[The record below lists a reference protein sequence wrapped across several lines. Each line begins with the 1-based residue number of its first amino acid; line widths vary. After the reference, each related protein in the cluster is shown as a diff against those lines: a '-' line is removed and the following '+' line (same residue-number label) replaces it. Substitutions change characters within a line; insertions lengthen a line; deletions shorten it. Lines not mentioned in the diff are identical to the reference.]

1 MKRLNELFDI
11 DNDMKIYSIHSDSRY
26 VKPYSIFFC
35 IEGLS
40 VDGHRYIDDAIFQ
53 GAKVIVH
60 SKDIEKQA
68 DCREKI
74 KYASNTLLELVNEV
88 LDMSKLESGE
98 VVLEEVGFNID
109 QLSDGTVVI
118 LEEVAKERNV
128 QIIKEGRSIAH
139 PYLIGSPT
147 HVKRVLMNV
156 LSNAVKYNRDNGFIY
171 ISYKEL
177 ESNKPGYS
185 LFEFTCRDTGIGMSK
200 EFQERIF
207 EPFAQE
213 HIGSRSKS
221 DIIKFV
227 FEFIALLLFIAI
239 LKIPVIII
247 EDAGR
252 WLFERLISPFGDG
265 LGIIWKYAI
274 EIIYLLISVASIVSF
289 VKKKYICDDIN
300 ENKKVSVKCKNSK
313 RIEKC
318 KTDNTSSN
326 SFSNVLIVLFKVC
339 LILFVV
345 VPAIFSFLVAF
356 VLVIIG
362 IVLLIEKVPYL
373 GIFLCMLT
381 YLILNFLF
389 LDLSF
394 KFIFNKKL
402 NSKALIITIISTV
415 VLFAVGIG
423 LSFYE
428 VVNTTFIDAVPK
440 DIKQL
445 SKEKEELYSDNLS
458 LTCKNIYHTNCEYVI
473 DDTLEDK
480 VVATVTY
487 YDYNNEADDNLNISR
502 TKNADKLKVKNVYK
516 LILSGLRKR
525 EFYNFDNI
533 NNVILTIKLS
543 TDTKNKIDE
552 KERNESCFGYE
563 NCTCDNEG
571 VCSGYNDED

>member
-1 MKRLNELFDI
+1 MNKKTFLGNLRKRLNVL
-11 DNDMKIYSIHSDSRY
+11 
-26 VKPYSIFFC
+26 
-35 IEGLS
+35 
-40 VDGHRYIDDAIFQ
+40 
-53 GAKVIVH
+53 
-60 SKDIEKQA
+60 SKD
-68 DCREKI
+68 
-74 KYASNTLLELVNEV
+74 EV
-88 LDMSKLESGE
+88 D
-98 VVLEEVGFNID
+98 D
-109 QLSDGTVVI
+109 I
-118 LEEVAKERNV
+118 LEEYEGYINEKVSSGKSEEDAIKDFGNFDSLVKEILSAYKLNENYEDSVKEKNLFSEFIDNSVSFLKDIVRN
-128 QIIKEGRSIAH
+128 
-139 PYLIGSPT
+139 
-147 HVKRVLMNV
+147 
-156 LSNAVKYNRDNGFIY
+156 
-171 ISYKEL
+171 
-177 ESNKPGYS
+177 
-185 LFEFTCRDTGIGMSK
+185 
-200 EFQERIF
+200 
-207 EPFAQE
+207 
-213 HIGSRSKS
+213 IGSRSKS

-362 IVLLIEKVPYL
+362 IVLLIDKVPYL

-402 NSKALIITIISTV
+402 NSKSLIITIISTV

-487 YDYNNEADDNLNISR
+487 YDYNNEADDNLNVSR

>member
-1 MKRLNELFDI
+1 M
-11 DNDMKIYSIHSDSRY
+11 
-26 VKPYSIFFC
+26 
-35 IEGLS
+35 
-40 VDGHRYIDDAIFQ
+40 
-53 GAKVIVH
+53 
-60 SKDIEKQA
+60 
-68 DCREKI
+68 
-74 KYASNTLLELVNEV
+74 
-88 LDMSKLESGE
+88 
-98 VVLEEVGFNID
+98 
-109 QLSDGTVVI
+109 
-118 LEEVAKERNV
+118 
-128 QIIKEGRSIAH
+128 
-139 PYLIGSPT
+139 
-147 HVKRVLMNV
+147 
-156 LSNAVKYNRDNGFIY
+156 
-171 ISYKEL
+171 
-177 ESNKPGYS
+177 
-185 LFEFTCRDTGIGMSK
+185 
-200 EFQERIF
+200 
-207 EPFAQE
+207 
-213 HIGSRSKS
+213 
-221 DIIKFV
+221 
-227 FEFIALLLFIAI
+227 
-239 LKIPVIII
+239 
-247 EDAGR
+247 
-252 WLFERLISPFGDG
+252 
-265 LGIIWKYAI
+265 
-274 EIIYLLISVASIVSF
+274 
-289 VKKKYICDDIN
+289 
-300 ENKKVSVKCKNSK
+300 
-313 RIEKC
+313 
-318 KTDNTSSN
+318 
-326 SFSNVLIVLFKVC
+326 C

-362 IVLLIEKVPYL
+362 IVLLIDKVPYL

-394 KFIFNKKL
+394 KFTFNKKL
-402 NSKALIITIISTV
+402 NSKALIITIISTI

-487 YDYNNEADDNLNISR
+487 YDYNNEADDNLNVSR

-533 NNVILTIKLS
+533 NNVTLTIKLS

-571 VCSGYNDED
+571 VCSDIMIKIRIKTSNLFHS